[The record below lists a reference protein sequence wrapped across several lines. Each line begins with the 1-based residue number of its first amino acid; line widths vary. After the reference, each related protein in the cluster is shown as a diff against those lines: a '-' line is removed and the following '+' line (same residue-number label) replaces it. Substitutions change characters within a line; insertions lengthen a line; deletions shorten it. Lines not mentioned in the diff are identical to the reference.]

1 MLNLHIITTGKLKES
16 YWAAAEA
23 EYLKR
28 LRPYA
33 KITWNELPEVAF
45 RDVADREKIK
55 AQEAQKIAKILP
67 AGATVIAL
75 HETGRE
81 FTSIKFAEF
90 LQTLCTR
97 GETVAFVVGG
107 PLGLHES
114 ILQLAHYQLSLSTLT
129 FPHQMV
135 RSILLEQIY
144 RAVTILQGKQYHY

>member
-28 LRPYA
+28 LKPYA
-33 KITWNELPEVAF
+33 KITWHELPEVAF
-45 RDVADREKIK
+45 RDVTDREKIK
-55 AQEAQKIAKILP
+55 AQEAQKIVKILP
-67 AGATVIAL
+67 VGATVIAL

-90 LQTLCTR
+90 LQANSTR
-97 GETVAFVVGG
+97 GETLVFVIGG

-114 ILQLAHYQLSLSTLT
+114 ILTRANFQISLSAFT

-135 RSILLEQIY
+135 RPILLEQIY